1 MYDVSRMDVYSEIE
15 GYLEQLAEPKRSEVE
30 TLVALAE
37 QLFPGGKRWFLD
49 GLDSTGKLVANPSI
63 GYGNY
68 TMRYADGSTREF
80 YQVGISANKAGIS
93 IYVMGLPDKRYLA
106 EQFGSKIGKA
116 TVSGYCIKFK
126 SIRDVDLEVIKS
138 AMQAAVSAQSP
149 P

>member
-1 MYDVSRMDVYSEIE
+1 MVGLMDVNQEIE
-15 GYLEQLAEPKRSEVE
+15 QFIEALPEQKRNEVK
-30 TLVALAE
+30 TLRTIAE
-37 QLFPGGKRWFLD
+37 QQFPEAKRWYLD
-49 GLDSTGKLVANPSI
+49 GLDSTGKVVANPSI

-93 IYVMGLPDKRYLA
+93 IYVMGLPDKKYLA
-106 EQFGSKIGKA
+106 EQFGTKIGKA

-138 AMQAAVSAQSP
+138 AMQAAITAQSSP
-149 P
+149 